1 MRIAVTISAL
11 LLCGCAAARQQ
22 PRSHST
28 IGEDVQTRPEHVLA
42 NREAAGSEYSPEA
55 WAAWQKC
62 CKVQKGMTYAEVYSI
77 LPSAGRFKI
86 HDSHELETW
95 FVVFKNIGKDHVLMT
110 VEYGEDG
117 RIVDIERNIEHGI
130 NPGVPGPIQKIR

>member
-1 MRIAVTISAL
+1 MRISVAIFAL
-11 LLCGCAAARQQ
+11 LLCGCAASRDQPASQPTVSQDVQARQERV
-22 PRSHST
+22 PVS
-28 IGEDVQTRPEHVLA
+28 GG
-42 NREAAGSEYSPEA
+42 AAGSEYSPEA

-62 CKVQKGMTYAEVYSI
+62 CKVQKGMTTAEVYAI

-95 FVVFKNIGKDHVLMT
+95 FIVFENVGNDHVLMT
-110 VEYGEDG
+110 VEYGADG
-117 RIVDIERNIEHGI
+117 RIVDIQRSIEHGI